1 MTFMR
6 YLLTILLSILCLG
19 IADVSAQQVVDGK
32 AQFDSTFRD
41 AARYYYSG
49 NYDSACICTKRM
61 VEEARQTGDKR
72 YLASAYTLSAIYNN
86 RRDNVREQLENLLHA
101 VDIYKEISDSVRMS
115 ATYRYIGEIFGELKM
130 YESAYDIF
138 YRAINIAVDCN
149 NEYEESRGYSSLFSY
164 TMYDL
169 EGKSDTVDIVR
180 QLENIIAK
188 MQYYSRLF
196 VNDTIDRIHRLNIV
210 RLQSNLVSA
219 NILMA
224 KYTKNQSYT
233 DSAQKYCD
241 MIKMSSEYDGITK
254 LRSLVL
260 ETTVL
265 LAQDCNSEAL
275 ARYKEIEEQS
285 KTLPLPNSTFARLYD
300 NMGTACQRL
309 GMIKDA
315 IGYKRRSLVYQNQLA
330 NEYNIAIG
338 FDYQTKL
345 LADNE
350 VSSYERD
357 KERIDYY
364 RAEQLNNVRTITYC
378 ILGVLLVLIAVLT
391 ISGLSLRKNRK
402 VTRQLNS
409 LYKKQEE
416 HNRKLTEQREEIENQ
431 NQIIEK
437 QRDTVEMINAEIM
450 SSISYAQR
458 IQNAAYSK
466 NNDIQDVFEH
476 SFRLI
481 LSTSMVTGCFHNTQ
495 VFGSFKLLAAATSSK
510 SGVPGSFFAMLGLS
524 ALKECMIQYRPE
536 QGYSPSEVLNTTN
549 RNLKRII
556 GKMSGDAISETIDI
570 SVIALDS
577 QSYRLYFSGANQNMF
592 VCQNSEIDELKGN
605 RYSLCHPNSS
615 TFATVEYQA
624 AHGTMVYIV
633 NNSVERQV
641 GAVSNEKFGNERIQ
655 DMLLSVYTLP
665 PSDQKT
671 QIEKTITQWFEGN
684 NQIGDIAI
692 IGVRC

>member
-1 MTFMR
+1 MR
-6 YLLTILLSILCLG
+6 YLLTILLSIFCVG
-19 IADVSAQQVVDGK
+19 IADVSAQEAGDGK

-49 NYDSACICTKRM
+49 NYDSAYICTQRM
-61 VEEARQTGDKR
+61 VKEAIETGDKR
-72 YLASAYTLSAIYNN
+72 YLASAYTLSAVYNN
-86 RRDNVREQLENLLHA
+86 RRDNVREKLENLLRA
-101 VDIYKEISDSVRMS
+101 VDIYKEIRDSVRMS

-164 TMYDL
+164 TMHDL
-169 EGKSDTVDIVR
+169 DGKSDTVAIVR
-180 QLENIIAK
+180 QIENIIAK

-196 VNDTIDRIHRLNIV
+196 INDTIDRIHRLNIV

-219 NILMA
+219 NILLA
-224 KYTKNQSYT
+224 KYTENQSYI
-233 DSAQKYCD
+233 DSAQMYCD
-241 MIKMSSEYDGITK
+241 MIKMSSEYYGITK
-254 LRSLVL
+254 LRSSVL
-260 ETTVL
+260 ETSVL
-265 LAQDCNSEAL
+265 LAQNRNSEAL

-285 KTLPLPNSTFARLYD
+285 KTQPLPNSNFARLYD
-300 NMGTACQRL
+300 NMGTACARL
-309 GMIKDA
+309 GMTRDA
-315 IGYKRRSLVYQNQLA
+315 IGYKRRSLVYQNELA

-338 FDYQTKL
+338 FDYQTQL

-350 VSSYERD
+350 VSSYERG
-357 KERIDYY
+357 KERDDYY
-364 RAEQLNNVRTITYC
+364 RAEQLNTARAITYC

-391 ISGLSLRKNRK
+391 ISGLSLQKNRK
-402 VTRQLNS
+402 VTKQLNS
-409 LYKKQEE
+409 LYKKHEE

-437 QRDTVEMINAEIM
+437 QRDTVEKINDEIM
-450 SSISYAQR
+450 SSLSYAQR
-458 IQNAAYSK
+458 IQKAAYSQD
-466 NNDIQDVFEH
+466 NDIMNVFEH
-476 SFRLI
+476 SFRMI
-481 LSTSMVTGCFHNTQ
+481 LSTSVVTGCFHNTQ
-495 VFGSFKLLAAATSSK
+495 VLGNFKLLAAATCSK
-510 SGVPGSFFAMLGLS
+510 TGVPGSFFAMLGLS

-549 RNLKRII
+549 RNLKRLI

-577 QSYRLYFSGANQNMF
+577 KSHRLYFSGANQNMF
-592 VCQNSEIDELKGN
+592 VCQNSEIDELRGN
-605 RYSLCHPNSS
+605 RYSLCHPDSS

-624 AHGTMVYIV
+624 TPGAMVYIV
-633 NNSVERQV
+633 NNSVVRQV
-641 GAVSNEKFGNERIQ
+641 GSVSNEMFGNDRIQ

-665 PSDQKT
+665 PSDQKA
-671 QIEKTITQWFEGN
+671 QIEKTITQWFAGN